1 MRQFL
6 RLYARYKNIEKP
18 VLRLIIAEFFLQLI
32 NLSFFLIL
40 NLYMEKQGY
49 RDYQI
54 ADFVSYRFLA
64 VMLLAFPLGMY
75 IKGRKLRPFFYT
87 GAIAL
92 PLLSLFVIYG
102 VETKASMLLYSVFPL
117 WGLAFTFLQVTAVPY
132 ILRNTR
138 KENHSEAIALNHA
151 TWSISLFIAGI
162 FIAFFNSINPEI
174 FSEKILLTF
183 FTIMGFAGV
192 FFIAKMGK
200 DEEIPEGEKNGF
212 ILGNYNWKA
221 IFKAVTPTFI
231 IAVGAG
237 LTIPFINLFFYNVFK
252 VDSDVFSMMG
262 ASTAI
267 FVVASSLIVPQVKR
281 RYGYKVAI
289 TLTQSLAVLA
299 LVILATTEYYSHIS
313 IAFFIAVLCY
323 VIRQPLMTMAGPMTS
338 ELGMYYV
345 GPDSRE
351 IMSALQASIWSGS
364 WFISSQIFRFL
375 RASGFAYAEVFFI
388 TAALYALGV
397 ILYYVLILDYYR
409 KKEQGLILE

>member
-1 MRQFL
+1 
-6 RLYARYKNIEKP
+6 
-18 VLRLIIAEFFLQLI
+18 
-32 NLSFFLIL
+32 
-40 NLYMEKQGY
+40 
-49 RDYQI
+49 
-54 ADFVSYRFLA
+54 
-64 VMLLAFPLGMY
+64 
-75 IKGRKLRPFFYT
+75 
-87 GAIAL
+87 
-92 PLLSLFVIYG
+92 
-102 VETKASMLLYSVFPL
+102 
-117 WGLAFTFLQVTAVPY
+117 
-132 ILRNTR
+132 
-138 KENHSEAIALNHA
+138 
-151 TWSISLFIAGI
+151 
-162 FIAFFNSINPEI
+162 
-174 FSEKILLTF
+174 
-183 FTIMGFAGV
+183 
-192 FFIAKMGK
+192 
-200 DEEIPEGEKNGF
+200 
-212 ILGNYNWKA
+212 
-221 IFKAVTPTFI
+221 
-231 IAVGAG
+231 
-237 LTIPFINLFFYNVFK
+237 
-252 VDSDVFSMMG
+252 MG